1 MIGLDIET
9 DTTVNGLDP
18 RVAPIVAVALVD
30 GDTTF
35 VFDDPDERALLA
47 AVDATV
53 ASLAASGPGVLVT
66 WNGSGFDL
74 PFIAARAAAL
84 GLPVGLQTVYDPTL
98 AGRHEPLPGHRGR
111 VRASWHGHRHLD
123 GYQAYRADVGQV
135 LPVSCG
141 LKSLARFVGLPVIE
155 VDRAAIHELSERERR
170 DYVASDA
177 FLARALVARRAD
189 ATRWIDQLPEAS
201 GS

>member
-9 DTTVNGLDP
+9 DTTINGLDP
-18 RVAPIVAVALVD
+18 RLAPIVAVALVNA
-30 GDTTF
+30 DTTL
-35 VFDDPDERALLA
+35 VFDDPDERTLLTALDA
-47 AVDATV
+47 AV
-53 ASLAASGPGVLVT
+53 ASLAAAGPGVLVT

-74 PFIAARAAAL
+74 PFIASRAAAL
-84 GLPVGLQTVYDPTL
+84 GLPIGLRTVHDPTI
-98 AGRHEPLPGHRGR
+98 AGRHDPLPGHPGR
-111 VRASWHGHRHLD
+111 VRATWHGHRHID

-135 LPVSCG
+135 LAVSCG
-141 LKSLARFVGLPVIE
+141 LKSLARFVGLPVVE

-189 ATRWIDQLPEAS
+189 AARWVDQSPDAS